1 MRITGG
7 QVFDLEQ
14 GFVSRD
20 VCFDGEKLE
29 QSSADGKTYDASG
42 CYVIPGLT
50 DLHFH
55 GCVGEDFSDATPDGL
70 QKMADYELS
79 RGVTQICPAGM
90 TLGEDQLTRICQNA
104 AAHRA
109 KNPGGAELVGL
120 HLEGPFL
127 CKAKK
132 GAQNEAFLHDPDPA
146 MLHRLQQ
153 AAQGMVKLV
162 TLAAEQPGALEFIR
176 SAQEDGITVSLG
188 HTTADYD
195 TACAAYEAVAR
206 QATHLFNAMPPFT
219 HRAPGVVGAA
229 FDHPQVKVELIS
241 DGVHIHPSV
250 VRAVF
255 QLFGAGRV
263 ILISDSLRATG
274 MPDGRYP
281 FGGQEIEVHG
291 NRATMADDPNTL
303 AGSVSDLMACMRSA
317 VSFGIPLHD
326 AVRAAAVNPA
336 QVLGVFDRLGS
347 LDVGKT
353 ANLAIL
359 DRDLNLKDV
368 FFCGQLVDRGA

>member
-29 QSSADGKTYDASG
+29 QSSADGKTYDASD

-109 KNPGGAELVGL
+109 KNLGGAELVGL

-162 TLAAEQPGALEFIR
+162 TLAAEQPGALEFIQ

-195 TACAAYEAVAR
+195 TACAAYEAGAR

-359 DRDLNLKDV
+359 DQNLNLKDV
-368 FFCGQLVDRGA
+368 FFRGQLVDRGA

>member
-90 TLGEDQLTRICQNA
+90 TLGEDQLTRICENA

-195 TACAAYEAVAR
+195 TACAAYEAGAR

-359 DRDLNLKDV
+359 DQDLNLKDV
-368 FFCGQLVDRGA
+368 FFRGQLVDRGA

>member
-29 QSSADGKTYDASG
+29 QSSAGGKTYDASG

-70 QKMADYELS
+70 QKMAEYELS

-176 SAQEDGITVSLG
+176 SAREDGITVSLG

-195 TACAAYEAVAR
+195 TACAAYEAGAR

-229 FDHPQVKVELIS
+229 FDTPDCWVELIC
-241 DGVHIHPSV
+241 DGIHIHPSV

-255 QLFGAGRV
+255 KLFGADRV
-263 ILISDSLRATG
+263 VLVSDTMRAAGMADGGYSL
-274 MPDGRYP
+274 
-281 FGGQEIEVHG
+281 GGQPVVKKG
-291 NRATMADDPNTL
+291 KYATLADGTL
-303 AGSVSDLMACMRSA
+303 AGSVTDLMDCMRTA
-317 VSFGIPLHD
+317 VSFGIPQAD

-336 QVLGVFDRLGS
+336 QSIGIYSRCGS
-347 LDVGKT
+347 LENGKW
-353 ANLAIL
+353 ANVVLL
-359 DRDLNLKDV
+359 NRDLSIRTVMFKGKIV
-368 FFCGQLVDRGA
+368 K